1 MAQLVAVGGHADGSV
16 REHAHAC
23 VRTAL
28 AHRQVGQAW
37 VRPCLLG
44 AAQLWCTQ
52 CTTHGVQHCGA
63 APLSPWSMCEPKAHS
78 YACTRWTADAAHC
91 VGGESTS
98 ADRGQ
103 GALSGPQHALTCTFL
118 TPADPGVLN
127 GPLPPIPGLRPGLGV
142 KLPSS
147 ESRLRPAPLSPSGLR
162 WRRFQAACAAA

>member
-23 VRTAL
+23 AQLWPTVRWARHGCGPVL
-28 AHRQVGQAW
+28 SW
-37 VRPCLLG
+37 
-44 AAQLWCTQ
+44 AAQLWCTL

-103 GALSGPQHALTCTFL
+103 GALSGPQHALTCTFP